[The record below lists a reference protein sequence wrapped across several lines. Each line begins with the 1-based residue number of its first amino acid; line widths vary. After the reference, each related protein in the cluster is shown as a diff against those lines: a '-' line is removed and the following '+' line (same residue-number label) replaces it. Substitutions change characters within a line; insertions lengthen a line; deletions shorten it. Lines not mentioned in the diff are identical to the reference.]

1 MMMLD
6 PSELRRTGEEHY
18 AISRSTKKITGV
30 ATLDSGAQ
38 IVEVRDAKQ
47 LSG

>member
-1 MMMLD
+1 MRLD
-6 PSELRRTGEEHY
+6 PSELRRQGEEHY
-18 AISRSTKKITGV
+18 AISRSTKNLTGV
-30 ATLDSGAQ
+30 ATLDLGAQ